1 MILNNYKLLK
11 KALFDLE
18 FSTTQSSSENL
29 TADTLALTTSGS
41 AVKIMVKGA
50 TGSAGNALAAADTQR
65 EIYTEYMRLNK
76 IDAVSLSSAAIT
88 EDATDYTLS
97 NEISSGLT
105 ITNLSNTS
113 AAESAGFKNTITLVG
128 YNSGDSNITI
138 YGYGLKKN
146 IRYFTDSSSYQSVT
160 SQPVLVAEGNLSNP
174 ITVAPNEYFTINIEW
189 NEG

>member
-18 FSTTQSSSENL
+18 FSTTQSSSEDL
-29 TADTLALTTSGS
+29 TADTLALTVSGN

-50 TGSAGNALAAADTQR
+50 TGSAGNALAAADAQR

-88 EDATDYTLS
+88 EDATDYALS

-113 AAESAGFKNTITLVG
+113 AAESTGFKNTITLVG

-146 IRYFTDSSSYQSVT
+146 IRYFTNSSSYQSVT
-160 SQPVLVAEGNLSNP
+160 SQPVLVAEGNLANP

>member
-18 FSTTQSSSENL
+18 FSTTQSSSDDL
-29 TADTLALTTSGS
+29 TADTLALTTSGN
-41 AVKIMVKGA
+41 AVKIMAKGA
-50 TGSAGNALAAADTQR
+50 TGSAGNALAAADVQR

-88 EDATDYTLS
+88 EDATDYVLS

-113 AAESAGFKNTITLVG
+113 AAESTGFKNTITLVG

-146 IRYFTDSSSYQSVT
+146 IRYFTNSSSYQSVT

>member
-29 TADTLALTTSGS
+29 TADTLALTVSGN
-41 AVKIMVKGA
+41 AVKIMIKGA
-50 TGSAGNALAAADTQR
+50 TGSAGSALAAADAQR

-88 EDATDYTLS
+88 EDATDYALS

-113 AAESAGFKNTITLVG
+113 AAESTGFKNTITLVG

-160 SQPVLVAEGNLSNP
+160 SQPVLVAEGNLANP

>member
-11 KALFDLE
+11 KAFFDLE

-29 TADTLALTTSGS
+29 TSDTLALTTSGN

-65 EIYTEYMRLNK
+65 GIYTEYMRLNK

-88 EDATDYTLS
+88 EDATDYALS

-113 AAESAGFKNTITLVG
+113 AAESTGFKNTITLVG

-146 IRYFTDSSSYQSVT
+146 IRYFTDSSSYQSVI

>member
-29 TADTLALTTSGS
+29 TADTLALTTSGN

-88 EDATDYTLS
+88 EDATDYALS

-113 AAESAGFKNTITLVG
+113 AAESTGFKNTITLVG